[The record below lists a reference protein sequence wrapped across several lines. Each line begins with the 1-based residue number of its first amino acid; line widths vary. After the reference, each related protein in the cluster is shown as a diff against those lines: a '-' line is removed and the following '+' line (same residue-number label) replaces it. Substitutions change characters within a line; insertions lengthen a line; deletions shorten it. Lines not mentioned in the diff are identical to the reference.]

1 MLSLTAMEM
10 HGGDIYSLSEIL
22 KVPERKIIDFSASI
36 NPLGISNKIKAELR
50 SYLKLLPHYPDNE
63 CRRLRRHISRY
74 TGVNESK
81 IICGNGSTEL
91 IYLIVRALRPER
103 VLLPVP
109 TFSEYE
115 RAIRSYCKNCQIDYL
130 YLQED
135 NLFRL
140 FPDRFIETLKDHDMA
155 FICNPNNP
163 TAQSL
168 GVDELKEII
177 KEASKKGCL
186 LVLDEAFIDFEPEN
200 SVTRIFNSISHT
212 IILRSM
218 TKFYGFAGL
227 RLGYALLP
235 EDIIDTIR
243 RYKEPWTVNTLA
255 QRAGVIALKDNYY
268 RKKTFEYLQKEKQFL
283 EREFRKLRLDFFPS
297 KINFYLLRDNKVPE
311 IVVQLR
317 KAGILVRDCSNF
329 RGLDSR
335 FIRIAVRTHRENAI
349 LVKKLKEIIG
359 VR

>member
-1 MLSLTAMEM
+1 MLSLTAMEL
-10 HGGDIYSLSEIL
+10 HGGDIYSLSETL
-22 KVPERKIIDFSASI
+22 KVPERKIIDFSASV

-50 SYLKLLPHYPDNE
+50 RHLKFLYHYPDNE
-63 CRRLRRHISRY
+63 CRRLRRHISRH
-74 TGVNESK
+74 TGIDENRIV
-81 IICGNGSTEL
+81 CGNGSTEL
-91 IYLIVRALRPER
+91 IYLIVRALGPER

-115 RAIRSYCKNCQIDYL
+115 RAIRTYCKNCRIDYL

-140 FPDRFIETLKDHDMA
+140 LPDRFIEALKDHDMA

-168 GVDELKEII
+168 CMDELKEII

-186 LVLDEAFIDFEPEN
+186 LVIDEAFIDFEPEN
-200 SVTRIFNSISHT
+200 TVTRIFNDISHT
-212 IILRSM
+212 IVLRSM

-235 EDIIDTIR
+235 PDIIDTVK
-243 RYKEPWTVNTLA
+243 RYKEPWTVNSLA
-255 QRAGVIALKDNYY
+255 QRAGVIALKDNHY
-268 RKKTFEYLQKEKQFL
+268 RKKTFEYLLKEKQFL
-283 EREFRKLRLDFFPS
+283 EREFRKLGIDFFPS
-297 KINFYLLRDNKVPE
+297 KINFYLLRDDRAPE
-311 IVVQLR
+311 IVTQLR
-317 KAGILVRDCSNF
+317 RAGILVRDCSNF
-329 RGLDSR
+329 RGLDRR

-349 LVKKLKEIIG
+349 LIKKLKEIKG
-359 VR
+359 